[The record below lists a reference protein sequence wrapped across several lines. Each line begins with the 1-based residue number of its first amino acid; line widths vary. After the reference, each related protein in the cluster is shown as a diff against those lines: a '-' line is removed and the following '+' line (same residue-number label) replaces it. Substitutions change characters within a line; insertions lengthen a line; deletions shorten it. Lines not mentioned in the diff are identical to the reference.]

1 VIFEIHVYL
10 CLKLPYN
17 KLLEYYLKLV
27 MKTMKFISIIFVLFF
42 TCFASVKAI
51 EKEETHERRTLVL
64 AGDYWCPYNCQPG
77 SDSPGYLVELIRRA
91 LYIYRIDVEYRMMPW
106 VDALDLA
113 EKGEIDGIIGVSS
126 VKGRDLLTTRLPLEF
141 SRSDAFTRNDT
152 EWIYDGVNSLR
163 GKKVGVILDYVV
175 DEAINHYMGI
185 NYTLNPGGFSVQE
198 GKNAVIESI
207 ADLIDGY
214 SDVYLEDNRVV
225 QHYITE
231 NGLTPYI
238 RNAGHV
244 GRKKLPVYIAFSK
257 KLPHVKRYIKYF
269 VKGMAS
275 LKATGEFDDLRL
287 KYKMD
292 MGETNGS

>member
-1 VIFEIHVYL
+1 
-10 CLKLPYN
+10 
-17 KLLEYYLKLV
+17 
-27 MKTMKFISIIFVLFF
+27 MKFISIIFVLFF
-42 TCFASVKAI
+42 TCFASAKKI
-51 EKEETHERRTLVL
+51 EPAVNEKNQERRILVL

-77 SDSPGYLVELIRRA
+77 GESPGYLVELIRRA

-106 VDALDLA
+106 GDALALA
-113 EKGEIDGIIGVSS
+113 EKGAIDGIIGVSS

-141 SRSDAFTRNDT
+141 SRTDAFTRNDT
-152 EWIYDGVNSLR
+152 EWIYDGLGSLR
-163 GKKVGVILDYVV
+163 GKKVGIILDYVV
-175 DEAINHYMGI
+175 DEAINHYVGI
-185 NYTLNPGGFSVQE
+185 NYPLNSGGFSVQE

-207 ADLIDGY
+207 ADLIDGD
-214 SDVYLEDNRVV
+214 SDVYLEDSRVV

-257 KLPHVKRYIKYF
+257 KLPNAKRYIKYF
-269 VKGMAS
+269 IKGVSS

-287 KYKMD
+287 KYNMD
-292 MGETNGS
+292 RDEIDGS

>member
-1 VIFEIHVYL
+1 
-10 CLKLPYN
+10 
-17 KLLEYYLKLV
+17 
-27 MKTMKFISIIFVLFF
+27 MKTIKFIPIIFVLFF
-42 TCFASVKAI
+42 ACFASAKAI
-51 EKEETHERRTLVL
+51 EKEETQERRTLVL
-64 AGDYWCPYNCQPG
+64 AGDYWCPYNCQPD

-91 LYIYRIDVEYRMMPW
+91 LYIYRIDVEYQMMPW
-106 VDALDLA
+106 GDALDLA

-126 VKGRDLLTTRLPLEF
+126 VKGRELVTTRLPLEF

-152 EWIYDGVNSLR
+152 EWIYDGVSSLR
-163 GKKVGVILDYVV
+163 GKKVGIILDYVV
-175 DEAINHYMGI
+175 DEAINNYLGI

-244 GRKKLPVYIAFSK
+244 GRKKLPVYIAFSN

-269 VKGMAS
+269 VKGMSS

-292 MGETNGS
+292 MDKENESQNY